1 MAYGQAVCM
10 TGYSMLQIK
19 AKCGSGQVKNPQ
31 RTGDMSSAQSQARW
45 NQLLSRKRLGQ
56 PDAVAEDQT
65 RTDFQRDFDRIIFSS
80 AFRRLQDKTQ
90 VFPLARND
98 YVRPRLTHTLEVA
111 SVGRTLGTRAGVHVI
126 QRHAIQQAQAADFGA
141 IVAAACLAHDIGN
154 PPFGHSG
161 EDAIRDWFHRSPT
174 SQAALAP
181 LAMAEREDLLNF
193 EGNAQGFRVLTRLQ
207 NAANPGGL
215 QLTCAT
221 LGAFSKYP
229 CGLAQPRP
237 SGTAWRK
244 FGFLQADR
252 SQFAELAE
260 HLGLRAV
267 AVDVWQ
273 RPPLVYLVEAADDI
287 CYCIVDI
294 EDAYRLRQL
303 DYREAVEVLT
313 PLVEDTDRQT
323 RLGSITTPKE
333 RIEYLRAKAIGR
345 LIDQTVE
352 AFLTH
357 EAAIVN
363 GDFDRELLTCI
374 PHAQALALLRQRAAE
389 QVYIAPPVIEVGA
402 AGFHVLAALLETFV
416 AAVDAVAAHGFAASP
431 RQQMLLRLVPEQ
443 FVGTGHQPIA
453 NPYQRLLGITDFVS
467 GMTDSYA
474 IELYRKLHGIAVVG
488 A

>member
-1 MAYGQAVCM
+1 
-10 TGYSMLQIK
+10 
-19 AKCGSGQVKNPQ
+19 
-31 RTGDMSSAQSQARW
+31 MSSSQRQIRW
-45 NQLLSRKRLGQ
+45 NQLLSRQRLGQ
-56 PDAVAEDQT
+56 FNSAAEDQT

-98 YVRPRLTHTLEVA
+98 YVRTRLTHSLEVA
-111 SVGRTLGTRAGVHVI
+111 SVGRTLGHRVGVYVI
-126 QRHAIQQAQAADFGA
+126 QHHGVGVPAADFGT

-161 EDAIRDWFHRSPT
+161 EDAIRDWFCGSAT
-174 SQAALAP
+174 GQAALAP
-181 LAMAEREDLLNF
+181 LAVAEREDLLNF

-244 FGFLQADR
+244 FGFFQADR
-252 SQFAELAE
+252 PLFVELAE
-260 HLGLRAV
+260 HLGLRTV

-273 RPPLVYLVEAADDI
+273 RHPLVYLVEAADDI

-303 DYREAVEVLT
+303 DYREAEALLT
-313 PLVEDTDRQT
+313 PLVEATDRET
-323 RLGSITTPKE
+323 RLGGMATPKE
-333 RIEYLRAKAIGR
+333 RIEYLRAKAISR
-345 LIDQTVE
+345 LIDQTVA
-352 AFLTH
+352 AFIVH

-363 GDFDRELLTCI
+363 GDFEGELLACI

-389 QVYIAPPVIEVGA
+389 QVYVAPSVIEVGA

-416 AAVDAVAAHGFAASP
+416 TAVDAVAAYRSTASP

-443 FVGTGHQPIA
+443 FIGTGHQPMA
-453 NPYQRLLGITDFVS
+453 NPYQRLLGITDFIS

-474 IELYRKLHGIAVVG
+474 LELYRKLHGIAVAG
-488 A
+488 I